1 MAFVISIENFYLV
14 EKQVQKKI
22 VDSGIV
28 KTCDELDLFFDCLA
42 TILVKSSRG
51 WCKAKSF
58 GVGLEISSG
67 KLSCDDISFSMTM
80 PKFDRHIDLTEI
92 GRVTTN
98 SSPLIEFTT
107 CFHESSKYKSTN
119 FFTNVFQLKKKTN
132 F

>member
-1 MAFVISIENFYLV
+1 M
-14 EKQVQKKI
+14 
-22 VDSGIV
+22 
-28 KTCDELDLFFDCLA
+28 KTCDELDLFLDCLA